1 MYVSGVGI
9 FEDNLSEDIKF
20 DFQDLISEGYSS
32 EEATEMMVNTYISSL
47 RKPEENIFWLA
58 LAAIQWELGRL
69 NPQVKEKAICI
80 IESKSDLKRWWREPE
95 LKKKRELVLEK
106 LKKNLVSPF
115 PKPKKVKRRVI
126 LKTELEIGD
135 VITYR
140 LLSGQYIILKVV
152 GVNEY
157 AGNAYPVLMLCD
169 WIGRNIPDKEE
180 ILTMGMKEGLNQYF
194 QKGFQ
199 YIEVFPLKKKSY
211 PKERI
216 CLVYK
221 NIEVPSKDA
230 YPIMS
235 LAWDEFDD
243 DIEEYYELK

>member
-1 MYVSGVGI
+1 M
-9 FEDNLSEDIKF
+9 
-20 DFQDLISEGYSS
+20 
-32 EEATEMMVNTYISSL
+32 
-47 RKPEENIFWLA
+47 
-58 LAAIQWELGRL
+58 AAIQWELGRL

-106 LKKNLVSPF
+106 LKKNLVSPL
-115 PKPKKVKRRVI
+115 PEPKKVKRRVV

-169 WIGRNIPDKEE
+169 WIGRNIPDKDE
-180 ILTMGMKEGLNQYF
+180 IFTMGMKEGLNQYF

-216 CLVYK
+216 RLVYK
-221 NIEVPSKDA
+221 NIEVPSRDA

-235 LAWDEFDD
+235 MAWDEFDD

>member
-9 FEDNLSEDIKF
+9 FEDDLSEDIKF
-20 DFQDLISEGYSS
+20 GFKDLMSEGYSS
-32 EEATEMMVNTYISSL
+32 EDATNILMNTYISSL
-47 RKPEENIFWLA
+47 RKHEENVFWLA

-69 NPQVKEKAICI
+69 EPLVKEKAIYI

-95 LKKKRELVLEK
+95 LMKKRELVLEK
-106 LKKNLVSPF
+106 LKEKLVSP
-115 PKPKKVKRRVI
+115 PPEPKKLKRRVA

-135 VITYR
+135 VITYQ

-157 AGNAYPVLMLCD
+157 AGNAYPVFMLCD
-169 WIGRNIPDKEE
+169 WIGQNIPSKDE
-180 ILTMGMKEGLNQYF
+180 ILSMGMKEGLNQYL
-194 QKGFQ
+194 KKEKQ

-216 CLVYK
+216 HLVCK
-221 NIEVPSKDA
+221 NIEVPSKDI

-235 LAWDEFDD
+235 LAWDDFDD
-243 DIEEYYELK
+243 DIDEYYGLK

>member
-47 RKPEENIFWLA
+47 RKHEENIFWLA
-58 LAAIQWELGRL
+58 LATIQWELGRL

-106 LKKNLVSPF
+106 LKKNLVSPL
-115 PKPKKVKRRVI
+115 PEPKKVKRRVV

-157 AGNAYPVLMLCD
+157 AGNAYPILMLCD
-169 WIGRNIPDKEE
+169 WIGRNIPNKDE
-180 ILTMGMKEGLNQYF
+180 ILTMEMKEGLNQYF

-216 CLVYK
+216 RLVYK
-221 NIEVPSKDA
+221 NIEVPSRDA

-235 LAWDEFDD
+235 MVWDEFDD

>member
-47 RKPEENIFWLA
+47 RKHEENIFWLA
-58 LAAIQWELGRL
+58 LATIQWELGRL

-106 LKKNLVSPF
+106 LKKNLVSPL
-115 PKPKKVKRRVI
+115 PEPKKVKRRVV

-157 AGNAYPVLMLCD
+157 AGNAYPILMLCD
-169 WIGRNIPDKEE
+169 WIGRNIPDKDE
-180 ILTMGMKEGLNQYF
+180 ILTMEMKEGLNQYF

-216 CLVYK
+216 RLVYK
-221 NIEVPSKDA
+221 NIEVPSRDA

-235 LAWDEFDD
+235 MVWDEFDD

>member
-1 MYVSGVGI
+1 M
-9 FEDNLSEDIKF
+9 
-20 DFQDLISEGYSS
+20 
-32 EEATEMMVNTYISSL
+32 
-47 RKPEENIFWLA
+47 
-58 LAAIQWELGRL
+58 AAIQWELGRL

-106 LKKNLVSPF
+106 LKEFSFTF
-115 PKPKKVKRRVI
+115 PKTEKVKRVI

-169 WIGRNIPDKEE
+169 WIGRNIPDKDE

-199 YIEVFPLKKKSY
+199 YIEVFPLKKK
-211 PKERI
+211 
-216 CLVYK
+216 L
-221 NIEVPSKDA
+221 SKRT
-230 YPIMS
+230 YLPCI
-235 LAWDEFDD
+235 
-243 DIEEYYELK
+243 

>member
-47 RKPEENIFWLA
+47 RKHEENIFWLA

-106 LKKNLVSPF
+106 LKKNLVSPL
-115 PKPKKVKRRVI
+115 PEPKKVKRRVV

-169 WIGRNIPDKEE
+169 WIERNIPDKDE

>member
-32 EEATEMMVNTYISSL
+32 EEANEMMVNTYISSL
-47 RKPEENIFWLA
+47 RKHEENIFWLA

-106 LKKNLVSPF
+106 LKKNLVSPL
-115 PKPKKVKRRVI
+115 PEPKKVKRRVV

-157 AGNAYPVLMLCD
+157 AGNAYPILMLCD
-169 WIGRNIPDKEE
+169 WIGRDIPDKDE
-180 ILTMGMKEGLNQYF
+180 ILTMEMKEGLNQYF

-216 CLVYK
+216 RLVYK
-221 NIEVPSKDA
+221 NIEVPSRDA

-235 LAWDEFDD
+235 MAWDEFDD

>member
-20 DFQDLISEGYSS
+20 DFQDLIREGYSS

-47 RKPEENIFWLA
+47 RKHEENIFWLA

-106 LKKNLVSPF
+106 LKKNLVSPL
-115 PKPKKVKRRVI
+115 PEPKKVKRRVV

-157 AGNAYPVLMLCD
+157 AGNAYPILMLCD
-169 WIGRNIPDKEE
+169 WIGRNIPDKDE
-180 ILTMGMKEGLNQYF
+180 ILTMEMKEGLNQYF

-216 CLVYK
+216 RLVYK
-221 NIEVPSKDA
+221 NIEVPSRDA

-235 LAWDEFDD
+235 MVWDEFDD

>member
-32 EEATEMMVNTYISSL
+32 EEANEMMVNTYISSL
-47 RKPEENIFWLA
+47 RKHEENIFWLA

-106 LKKNLVSPF
+106 LKKNLVSPL
-115 PKPKKVKRRVI
+115 PEPKKVKRRVV

-157 AGNAYPVLMLCD
+157 AGNAYPILMLCD
-169 WIGRNIPDKEE
+169 WIGRDIPDKDE
-180 ILTMGMKEGLNQYF
+180 ILTMEMKEGLNQYF

-216 CLVYK
+216 RLVYK
-221 NIEVPSKDA
+221 NIEVPTRDA

-235 LAWDEFDD
+235 MAWDEFDD

>member
-47 RKPEENIFWLA
+47 RKHEENIFWLA

-169 WIGRNIPDKEE
+169 WIGRNIPDKDE

-221 NIEVPSKDA
+221 NIEVPSKDV

>member
-47 RKPEENIFWLA
+47 RKHEENIFWLA

-106 LKKNLVSPF
+106 LKKNLVSPL
-115 PKPKKVKRRVI
+115 PEPKKVKRRVV

-157 AGNAYPVLMLCD
+157 AGNAYPILMLCD
-169 WIGRNIPDKEE
+169 WIGRNIPDKDE
-180 ILTMGMKEGLNQYF
+180 ILTMEMKEGLNQYF

-216 CLVYK
+216 RLVYK
-221 NIEVPSKDA
+221 NIEVPSRDA

-235 LAWDEFDD
+235 MVWDEFDD